1 MEQTGLAERYPRSLM
16 WLHWLTLSAV
26 LAAVFCVLSRD
37 WIDDRALRTQLLDV
51 HRQLGLLVFVG
62 TALRLAFRRLLSPP
76 PAPFATGVHLLAVH
90 LSHAALY
97 LLLIGL
103 PLLGVLATQA
113 SGHPVTLL
121 GIPLGSVIE
130 RNRDLAEQI
139 AEVHEIGAWLL
150 LALAGLHAA
159 AAIWHHAVLR
169 DDTLRRMLPLRWLK
183 NTTWGV
189 HP

>member
-1 MEQTGLAERYPRSLM
+1 MKQAGLAARYPRSLM

-26 LAAVFCVLSRD
+26 FAAVFCVLARD

-62 TALRLAFRRLLSPP
+62 TALRLSCRRLLSPP
-76 PAPFATGVHLLAVH
+76 PAPLATGVHRLAVH
-90 LSHAALY
+90 LSHATLY
-97 LLLIGL
+97 LLLVGL

-113 SGHPVTLL
+113 GGHPVTLL
-121 GIPLGSVIE
+121 SIPVGTFVE
-130 RNRDLAEQI
+130 RNRDLADQI
-139 AEVHEIGAWLL
+139 GELHEIGAWLL

-183 NTTWGV
+183 NTM
-189 HP
+189 

>member
-1 MEQTGLAERYPRSLM
+1 MTPRYPRSLM
-16 WLHWLTLSAV
+16 WLHWATLLAVLSAV
-26 LAAVFCVLSRD
+26 GLVLARD
-37 WIDDRALRTQLLDV
+37 WVDDRALRGPLLDM

-62 TALRLAFRRLLSPP
+62 TATRLAARRLFASP
-76 PAPFATGVHLLAVH
+76 PAPLATGIHLLAVH

-103 PLLGVLATQA
+103 PVLGVLATQA
-113 SGHPVTLL
+113 AGHPVTLL
-121 GIPLGSVIE
+121 GIPLATVVE

-139 AEVHEIGAWLL
+139 AELHETGAWLL

-159 AAIWHHAVLR
+159 AAIWHHAVQR

-183 NTTWGV
+183 NTT
-189 HP
+189 